1 MKHQLLLYPQTAD
14 MEVHTYSAC
23 GWKPGIDESDVDDFV
38 KSPKSQPSVLL
49 HYMSTLTTAK
59 GTFIL

>member
-1 MKHQLLLYPQTAD
+1 

-23 GWKPGIDESDVDDFV
+23 GLKPGIDESGVDGFV

-49 HYMSTLTTAK
+49 RYMSTLTTVK